1 MTVAKSE
8 LGTKRACLECSTRYF
23 DLNRDPITCPKCGAI
38 FEIATQHKTRPAN
51 AKPEKA
57 VAEDAPPKPRA
68 VAEKAADDKPA
79 VVEDPDDDTDVADD
93 AGGEAE
99 IISLDEAEKADGDDD
114 DDDDEAVAVLPDD
127 NLIIDDDDDDE
138 VFVKDGDDDDV
149 SDIVAGGDDED
160 DT

>member
-1 MTVAKSE
+1 MAKPE

-23 DLNRDPITCPKCGAI
+23 DLNRDPVTCPKCGAI

-57 VAEDAPPKPRA
+57 VAEDAPPEPST

-79 VVEDPDDDTDVADD
+79 VVEDPDDDTDVAGD

-99 IISLDEAEKADGDDD
+99 IISLDEAEKADGDD